1 MARSYRHQAMIDAPV
16 ADVWEVVSDPRT
28 HPDWWPEVVRIEA
41 SEHVAEGDEYVHTAK
56 MMRFVDAVDAV
67 WVVERLEQM
76 KEAQF
81 RCTMTGTWAR
91 FTLTPAQ
98 DETFVEMEAGID
110 PASWKWRL
118 AEPFLGLQYK
128 RWLMA
133 VLDALPGAVRSRLG
147 ASAAASG
154 E

>member
-1 MARSYRHQAMIDAPV
+1 MIDCPV

-28 HPDWWPEVVRIEA
+28 QPDWWPEVVRIDA
-41 SEHVAEGDEYVHTAK
+41 ADRVGEGDEYVHTAK
-56 MMRFVDAVDAV
+56 MVRFVDAIDSI
-67 WVVERLEQM
+67 WVVERLAEL

-110 PASWKWRL
+110 PTSWRWRA
-118 AEPFLGLQYK
+118 AEPFLGPHYK
-128 RWLMA
+128 RWLIA
-133 VLDALPGAVRSRLG
+133 ALDALPEAIHSRHAAV
-147 ASAAASG
+147 
-154 E
+154 

>member
-1 MARSYRHQAMIDAPV
+1 
-16 ADVWEVVSDPRT
+16 
-28 HPDWWPEVVRIEA
+28 VVRIEA
-41 SEHVAEGDEYVHTAK
+41 PEHVVEGDEYVHTAK

-133 VLDALPGAVRSRLG
+133 VLDALPIALRQRKGEAVSR
-147 ASAAASG
+147 
-154 E
+154 